1 VTVLDRLDFLLRLR
15 LRGKPATI
23 GAVFLGTLALSLLF
37 FLLLGNGKAA
47 RVLFFPGIS
56 SRRLVAE
63 ERLIPR
69 QATLESE
76 ITQTAEEV
84 LLGPARNDALRLF
97 PRGGRV
103 ISAFL
108 TGRTLIMDLSPLVL
122 LADPEVPL
130 KGRAALDLLSRSLRY
145 NFPRLREVDFFIDG
159 QPPRFP

>member
-1 VTVLDRLDFLLRLR
+1 MLDRLDFLLRLR

-23 GAVFLGTLALSLLF
+23 GAVLLGVLVVSLLLF
-37 FLLLGNGKAA
+37 FLFGNAKVS
-47 RVLFFPGIS
+47 RVLYFPGLS
-56 SRRLVAE
+56 GQRLVGE

-69 QATLESE
+69 QGTLVAE

-103 ISAFL
+103 IAAFVE
-108 TGRTLIMDLSPLVL
+108 GRTIIMDLSPLVL

-130 KGRAALDLLSRSLRY
+130 RGSAALDALRKSLLF
-145 NFPRLREVDFFIDG
+145 NFPHLREVDFFIDG